1 MHDPARILIVDD
13 NATNRDILATRLAV
27 HGYDLCQAADG
38 EEALAAARSLVPDLV
53 LLDVMM
59 PKMNG
64 LDVCRLLKNDPTL
77 PFMAVIL
84 VTAKADTR
92 DVVAGLEA
100 GADEYLTKP
109 IDQAALVARVRS
121 VLRLKALHDKTV
133 AQAADLAQWN
143 GTLEQR
149 VGQQVAEIERIS
161 RVKRFLPPQ
170 IARLVVASGHEN
182 LLDSHR
188 RAVAV
193 LFCDMRGF
201 SAFAETAEPEEMM
214 LVLREYHKT
223 LGTLTDKYE
232 GTVERFTGDGLLA
245 VFNDPVPCAEPSL
258 RAVHMAVEMRDEVA
272 RLAETWSRSG
282 YKVGFGI
289 GIAHGYATLGT
300 IGYEGR
306 LQYSVT
312 GRVAN
317 LAARLCNEAKDGQI
331 LVDISVRSA
340 AEAHADIDFAA
351 ELTLKG
357 FSRPVKAF
365 NVRSLKPAS
374 EVLPEPSVSAA
385 SNPWSGSG
393 LGA

>member
-13 NATNRDILATRLAV
+13 NPTNRDILATRLAL
-27 HGYDLCQAADG
+27 HGYELAQAADG
-38 EEALAAARSLVPDLV
+38 EEALAAAKSLLPDLV

-64 LDVCRLLKNDPTL
+64 FDVCRLLKNDPTL
-77 PFMAVIL
+77 PFMAIIL
-84 VTAKADTR
+84 ITAKAETR

-109 IDQAALVARVRS
+109 VDQAALVARVRS
-121 VLRLKALHDKTV
+121 VLRLKALHDQTV
-133 AQAADLAQWN
+133 AQAADLAKWN
-143 GTLEQR
+143 RTLEQR
-149 VGQQVAEIERIS
+149 VGEQVAEIERIA
-161 RVKRFLPPQ
+161 RLKRFLPPQ
-170 IARLVVASGHEN
+170 IARLVVASGYEN
-182 LLDSHR
+182 LLESHR

-201 SAFAETAEPEEMM
+201 SAFSELAEPEEMM

-223 LGTLTDKYE
+223 LGGLTDKYE

-245 VFNDPVPCAEPSL
+245 VFNDPMPCAEPSL

-272 RLAETWSRSG
+272 KLSQKWSRSG
-282 YKVGFGI
+282 HDIGFGI

-312 GRVAN
+312 GKVAN

-340 AEAHADIDFAA
+340 AEMHADIEFTE

-365 NVRSLKPAS
+365 NVRNLKPMSDALS
-374 EVLPEPSVSAA
+374 GISAA
-385 SNPWSGSG
+385 SDR
-393 LGA
+393 

>member
-13 NATNRDILATRLAV
+13 NPTNRDILATRLAT

-38 EEALAAARSLVPDLV
+38 EEALAAAKSLAPDLV

-64 LDVCRLLKNDPTL
+64 FEVCRLLKNDPTL

-109 IDQAALVARVRS
+109 VDQAALMARVRS
-121 VLRLKALHDKTV
+121 VLRLKALHDQTV
-133 AQAADLAQWN
+133 TQAADLAKWN
-143 GTLEQR
+143 RTLEQR
-149 VGQQVAEIERIS
+149 VGEQVAEIERIG
-161 RVKRFLPPQ
+161 RLKRFLPPQ
-170 IARLVVASGHEN
+170 IARLVVASGHDN
-182 LLDSHR
+182 LLGSHR

-193 LFCDMRGF
+193 LICDMRGF
-201 SAFAETAEPEEMM
+201 SAFSELAEPEEVM

-223 LGTLTDKYE
+223 LGGLTDKYE

-245 VFNDPVPCAEPSL
+245 VFNDPVPCADPSL

-272 RLAETWSRSG
+272 KLSQKWSRSG
-282 YKVGFGI
+282 HDVGFGV
-289 GIAHGYATLGT
+289 GIAYGYATLGT

-312 GRVAN
+312 GKVAN
-317 LAARLCNEAKDGQI
+317 LAARLCNEAKDGHI

-340 AEAHADIDFAA
+340 VEMHADIEFIE

-365 NVRSLKPAS
+365 NVRNLKSTSDTA
-374 EVLPEPSVSAA
+374 PESSVSAA
-385 SNPWSGSG
+385 SRP
-393 LGA
+393 

>member
-13 NATNRDILATRLAV
+13 NPTNRDILATRLAV
-27 HGYDLCQAADG
+27 HRYDLAHAADG
-38 EEALAAARSLVPDLV
+38 EEALAAAKSLLPDLV

-64 LDVCRLLKNDPTL
+64 FDVCRLLKNDPAL
-77 PFMAVIL
+77 PFMAIIL
-84 VTAKADTR
+84 ITAKADTR
-92 DVVAGLEA
+92 DVVAGLDA

-109 IDQAALVARVRS
+109 VDQAALMARVRS
-121 VLRLKALHDKTV
+121 VLRLKALHDQTV
-133 AQAADLAQWN
+133 AQAADLAKWN
-143 GTLEQR
+143 RTLERR
-149 VGQQVAEIERIS
+149 VGEQVAEIERIS
-161 RVKRFLPPQ
+161 RLKRFLPPQ
-170 IARLVVASGHEN
+170 IARLVVASGHDN
-182 LLDSHR
+182 LLGSHR
-188 RAVAV
+188 RAVSV

-201 SAFAETAEPEEMM
+201 SAFSELAEPEELM

-223 LGTLTDKYE
+223 LGVLTDKYE

-245 VFNDPVPCAEPSL
+245 VFNDPMPCADPSL

-272 RLAETWSRSG
+272 KLLHKWSRSG
-282 YKVGFGI
+282 HDVGFGI
-289 GIAHGYATLGT
+289 GIAYGYATLGT

-312 GRVAN
+312 GKVAN
-317 LAARLCNEAKDGQI
+317 LAARLCSEAKNGQI

-340 AEAHADIDFAA
+340 AEMHADIEFTE

-365 NVRSLKPAS
+365 NVRNLKPAPDTA
-374 EVLPEPSVSAA
+374 PESSVSAP
-385 SNPWSGSG
+385 SHP
-393 LGA
+393 

>member
-13 NATNRDILATRLAV
+13 NPTNRDILATRLAT
-27 HGYDLCQAADG
+27 HGYDLAQAADG
-38 EEALAAARSLVPDLV
+38 EEALAAAKSLLPDLV

-64 LDVCRLLKNDPTL
+64 FDVCRLLKNDPTF

-84 VTAKADTR
+84 ITAKAETR

-109 IDQAALVARVRS
+109 VDQAALMARVRS
-121 VLRLKALHDKTV
+121 VLRLKALHDQTV

-143 GTLEQR
+143 RTLERR
-149 VGQQVAEIERIS
+149 VGEQVAEIERIA
-161 RVKRFLPPQ
+161 RLKRFLPPQ

-182 LLDSHR
+182 LLESHR

-201 SAFAETAEPEEMM
+201 STFSELAEPEEVM

-223 LGTLTDKYE
+223 LGGLTDKYE

-245 VFNDPVPCAEPSL
+245 VFNDPVPCADPSV
-258 RAVHMAVEMRDEVA
+258 RAVHMAVEMREEVA
-272 RLAETWSRSG
+272 KLSQRWSRYG
-282 YKVGFGI
+282 HDVGFGV

-300 IGYEGR
+300 IGYQGR

-312 GRVAN
+312 GKVAN
-317 LAARLCNEAKDGQI
+317 LAARLCGEAKDGQI

-340 AEAHADIDFAA
+340 AEMHADIEFTE

-365 NVRSLKPAS
+365 NVRNLKSRSDTSPGM
-374 EVLPEPSVSAA
+374 VTGPVR
-385 SNPWSGSG
+385 
-393 LGA
+393 

>member
-13 NATNRDILATRLAV
+13 NPTNRDILATRLAV

-38 EEALAAARSLVPDLV
+38 EEALAVAKSLVPDLV

-59 PKMNG
+59 PKMDG
-64 LDVCRLLKNDPTL
+64 FTACRLLKNDPTL

-109 IDQAALVARVRS
+109 IDQAALMARVRS
-121 VLRLKALHDKTV
+121 VLRLKALHDETV
-133 AQAADLAQWN
+133 AQAADLAKWN
-143 GTLEQR
+143 RTLEQR
-149 VGQQVAEIERIS
+149 VGEQVAEIERIG
-161 RVKRFLPPQ
+161 RLRRFLPPQ
-170 IARLVVASGHEN
+170 IAQLVVDSGDEN
-182 LLDSHR
+182 RLDSHR

-201 SAFAETAEPEEMM
+201 SALSELAEPEEVMQ
-214 LVLREYHKT
+214 VLHEYHQT
-223 LGTLTDKYE
+223 LGAITDKYE

-245 VFNDPVPCAEPSL
+245 IFNDPMPCADPSL
-258 RAVHMAVEMRDEVA
+258 RAVLMAVEMRDEVA
-272 RLAETWSRSG
+272 KLSRKWSRSG
-282 YKVGFGI
+282 HDVGFGI
-289 GIAHGYATLGT
+289 GIAYGYATLGT

-312 GRVAN
+312 GKVAN
-317 LAARLCNEAKDGQI
+317 LAARLCSEAKDGQI
-331 LVDISVRSA
+331 LIDIGVRTA
-340 AEAHADIDFAA
+340 AEMHADVEFIE

-357 FSRPVKAF
+357 FARPMKAF
-365 NVRSLKPAS
+365 NVRNLKSTPDTA
-374 EVLPEPSVSAA
+374 PGTSVSVT
-385 SNPWSGSG
+385 SHP
-393 LGA
+393 